1 MENTDTLIIGAGPAG
16 ATCAYLLRKAGV
28 ECALVDFATFPRD
41 KVCGGGLTPKA
52 YSLLAEL
59 MPNLKYDY
67 RPITHIK
74 LGFDHK
80 PLNEIELPQEIRV
93 VSRKEFDYALLQQY
107 LEAGGHLIQ
116 DAFGRFERQ
125 DDGRLLVTLKSG
137 RQVVCKHLVGADG
150 ANSRVRKQIV
160 GKYEENVLVLEQEV
174 EHTSDAIEGVV
185 SRQYEK
191 GYYYLFPSV
200 HCDVVGLGAKGM
212 TPQRFRKVLAQL
224 GIQETLIKGAYI
236 PVQEVDS
243 GMDDV
248 MLIGDAGGFANKLSY
263 EGLYYAVAT
272 GRNAADAIIQGK
284 TFGETNRD
292 IFRRKRKERLLANFF
307 YSRAGLFIVRHFSF
321 NARLV
326 RKIFVAGLSH

>member
-107 LEAGGHLIQ
+107 LEAGGQFIQ

-200 HCDVVGLGAKGM
+200 HCDVVGLGVKGM
-212 TPQRFRKVLAQL
+212 TPQRFREVLAQL

-307 YSRAGLFIVRHFSF
+307 YSHAGLFIVRHFSF